1 MVRAMGILAA
11 FFAGWVV
18 GARSGERGYQD
29 VVASLRRLRDSEE
42 VRDLGQALRSHLG
55 YTLEDLAR
63 RLRGEGEPVSVN
75 DVVETAR
82 RLLRG
87 EDPTSTSS

>member
-1 MVRAMGILAA
+1 MGILAA

-18 GARSGERGYQD
+18 GSRTGERGYQD
-29 VVASLRRLRDSEE
+29 VTAALRRLRDSQEM
-42 VRDLGQALRSHLG
+42 RDLALALRSHVG
-55 YTLEDLAR
+55 YTLEEVAR
-63 RLRGEGEPVSVN
+63 RLRDEGQPVNVG

>member
-1 MVRAMGILAA
+1 MVRGMGILAA

-18 GARSGERGYQD
+18 GARTGERGYHD
-29 VVASLRRLRDSEE
+29 VVEAFRRLRESEE
-42 VRDLGQALRSHLG
+42 VRDLGQAVRSHLG

-63 RLRGEGEPVSVN
+63 RLRGEGEPVNVS

-87 EDPTSTSS
+87 EDPTTTSS